1 MLLCMI
7 AYGFIWQMGN
17 KRSQHKEA
25 ERIEALR
32 ASGLLGEKG
41 VGEPERRE
49 KA

>member
-7 AYGFIWQMGN
+7 AYGFIWQIGN

-25 ERIEALR
+25 ERIEALH
-32 ASGLLGEKG
+32 ASGLLGKKG
-41 VGEPERRE
+41 FGELERRE

>member
-1 MLLCMI
+1 MI
-7 AYGFIWQMGN
+7 AYGFIWQIGN
-17 KRSQHKEA
+17 KRSRNKEA

-32 ASGLLGEKG
+32 ASGLLGRNG

>member
-7 AYGFIWQMGN
+7 TYGFVWQVGN
-17 KRSQHKEA
+17 KRSQLKEA
-25 ERIEALR
+25 KRIEALR
-32 ASGLLGEKG
+32 ASGLLGKKG